1 MDVNDVTRAVDQHK
15 QVQTAKETA
24 SQGKKPERS
33 VKPSQKEQG
42 DNVTI
47 SPAAKEKS
55 KIARYVEIV
64 KKMPDVREKEVAR
77 VKSNMEKGLYS
88 SPDVPKKTAEKML
101 EE

>member
-24 SQGKKPERS
+24 SQGEKPERS

-64 KKMPDVREKEVAR
+64 KKMPDV
-77 VKSNMEKGLYS
+77 KSNIEKGLYS